1 MDGTESIC
9 TTRSDRNLQ
18 GRSFEKKKKLYFEAL
33 STVWIILNTTVFRF
47 VRLTMNKIL
56 INAPK
61 LTLKE
66 RMADATSR
74 KSEEMAQEMERE
86 HVVSPANLGELK
98 TELESIGRC
107 DLASTVKGKL

>member
-1 MDGTESIC
+1 
-9 TTRSDRNLQ
+9 
-18 GRSFEKKKKLYFEAL
+18 
-33 STVWIILNTTVFRF
+33 
-47 VRLTMNKIL
+47 MNRIL

-74 KSEEMAQEMERE
+74 KTEEMAQEMERE
-86 HVVSPANLGELK
+86 HVPVSPANLGELK